1 MNQSELKEVKCNL
14 LQAAARE
21 KSRVHGGI
29 GFASH
34 WLKNRWDIFNPIDE
48 YSNLH
53 RAIIF
58 HSHLKWY
65 YDQNFALISVHATQL
80 VAILYSHRFETI
92 PLCSKQRVFVFWSD
106 GHVAVVIA

>member
-34 WLKNRWDIFNPIDE
+34 WLKNRWEIFNPIDE

-53 RAIIF
+53 RVITF
-58 HSHLKWY
+58 HRDLK
-65 YDQNFALISVHATQL
+65 NALISVHATQL
-80 VAILYSHRFETI
+80 VAILYST
-92 PLCSKQRVFVFWSD
+92 
-106 GHVAVVIA
+106 

>member
-1 MNQSELKEVKCNL
+1 MTVEKPVITPTITTGSNSAMNQSELKEVKCNL

-34 WLKNRWDIFNPIDE
+34 WLKNRWEIFNPIDE

-53 RAIIF
+53 RVITF
-58 HSHLKWY
+58 HRDLK
-65 YDQNFALISVHATQL
+65 NALISVHATQL
-80 VAILYSHRFETI
+80 VAILYST
-92 PLCSKQRVFVFWSD
+92 
-106 GHVAVVIA
+106 